1 MALSG
6 LWGSFFSRRHGPAM
20 SRPSLLRWL
29 ARVELVVGAPVAPEN
44 GTPEYLQE
52 IVTELRGGVV

>member
-1 MALSG
+1 MAALVLRG
-6 LWGSFFSRRHGPAM
+6 EYIEWHERRHGPAM

-44 GTPEYLQE
+44 GTP
-52 IVTELRGGVV
+52 